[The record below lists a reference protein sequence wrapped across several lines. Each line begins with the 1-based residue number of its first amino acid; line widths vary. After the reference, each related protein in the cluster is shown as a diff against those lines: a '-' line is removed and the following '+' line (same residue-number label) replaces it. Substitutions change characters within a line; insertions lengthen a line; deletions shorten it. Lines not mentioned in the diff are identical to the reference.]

1 MRPLSFLS
9 MLVVGLLLLGAQPTR
24 ATTYAVG
31 TCRPSLSSFS
41 TIKAAVGSVPSG
53 STVLVCPNTYPEQ
66 FTISTPLTLQGVSS
80 GNSARAVITVPSGGL
95 AVSLTSIFGET
106 VAAQVLV
113 TSGPVNIIDITVD
126 GTGNSNGAV
135 LAGIFYES
143 GSSGAVNEVTI
154 RNGILQDEGFGIWV
168 ENGNTT
174 NESVTIENCSVHDVT
189 SGIYVASNQTPPTL
203 TATVKGNNVANA
215 SYYGIVAYDVGGTIT
230 GNVIV
235 ASSGGIVVEAPASV
249 LSNTITDTKFGM
261 TFLDGAA
268 IVKSNVVSNSSV
280 GITLDGVG
288 ATIEGNKITKASGMG
303 IDFLCIAG
311 NTISGNT
318 ISDTPIGVGD
328 VPSSLTVSNT
338 YYNVD
343 TIRSGACTSAVTPTG
358 AKQVPLALRPG
369 PN

>member
-1 MRPLSFLS
+1 MRPLSSFS
-9 MLVVGLLLLGAQPTR
+9 MLVVGLLLLGAQSTQ

-41 TIKAAVGSVPSG
+41 TITAAVGSVPSG
-53 STVLVCPNTYPEQ
+53 STVLVCPNTYSEQ

-80 GNSARAVITVPSGGL
+80 GNSARVVITIPSGGL
-95 AVSLTSIFGET
+95 AVNVTSIFGET

-143 GSSGAVNEVTI
+143 GASGTVSEVTI
-154 RNGILQDEGFGIWV
+154 RNGILQDEGFGIWA

-174 NESVTIENCSVHDVT
+174 NESVTIENCSVHDVLY
-189 SGIYVASNQTPPTL
+189 GIYVAGNQTPPTL

-215 SYYGIVAYDVGGTIT
+215 YYEGIDAYGVGGSIS
-230 GNVIV
+230 GNVIA
-235 ASSGGIVVEAPASV
+235 ASRGGIFDEAPASV
-249 LSNTITDTKFGM
+249 LSNTITDAEVGM
-261 TFLDGAA
+261 TVGNGALMA
-268 IVKSNVVSNSSV
+268 KSNVVSNSSV
-280 GITLDGVG
+280 GIMLDGYG
-288 ATIEGNKITKASGMG
+288 ATIQGNKITKSSSMGM
-303 IDFLCIAG
+303 DFFCIAG

-318 ISDTPIGVGD
+318 ISDTPVGVGD
-328 VPSSLTVSNT
+328 VPSGLTVSNT

-343 TIRSGACTSAVTPTG
+343 TIRSGACTSAASHPATPVG
-358 AKQVPLALRPG
+358 AKQLLWH
-369 PN
+369 